1 MKATAPGKLILTGE
15 YAVLEGAPAIVVGVD
30 RRVSAIIGASQGS
43 PFLTAVRDE
52 LHARGR
58 EDAARKAGLLAVQSD
73 ELYSGEQKLGLGSSA
88 AVTVAATALALE
100 LADAETRAEAMAA
113 ATTDGWQA
121 TNVLS
126 TVASETRE
134 PIDRALVLA
143 IASAAHARAQEA
155 RGSRG
160 SGADV
165 AAAVYGGVIEF
176 TAGKV
181 RPLAWPTSVALVT
194 FFTGVAAQTGPL
206 VRDVMAKRP
215 TEALARIRAASE
227 AAIANISVEAF
238 ARCADAFEGLA
249 AATGLP
255 LVPACVI
262 AARRAMASFGGTAK
276 TTGAGGGD
284 VAIAVVPAT
293 ADRAAV
299 EAAITAAGGEVLPL
313 QVDRDGVHLT

>member
-30 RRVSAIIGASQGS
+30 RRVSAIVGQAAGS

-58 EDAARKAGLLAVQSD
+58 EDAAMKAATLAVESD
-73 ELYSGEQKLGLGSSA
+73 ELYSGDQKLGLGSSA

-100 LADAETRAEAMAA
+100 LAAAGQRAEAMAA
-113 ATTDGWQA
+113 STTDGWQA
-121 TNVLS
+121 VNVLS

-134 PIDRALVLA
+134 PVDRELVLA
-143 IASAAHARAQEA
+143 IASAAHARAQAE

-181 RPLAWPTSVALVT
+181 RPLAWPNDLSLIT
-194 FFTGVAAQTGPL
+194 FFTGVSASTGPL
-206 VRDVMAKRP
+206 VREVMATHP
-215 TEALARIRAASE
+215 TEALAQIRAASL
-227 AAIANISVEAF
+227 AAIEHMSVAAF
-238 ARCADAFEGLA
+238 ARCADAFDALA
-249 AATGLP
+249 AATKLP
-255 LVPACVI
+255 LVPACVT
-262 AARRAMASFGGTAK
+262 AVRRAMAGFGGTAK

-284 VAIAVVPAT
+284 VAVAVVPAT

-299 EAAITAAGGEVLPL
+299 EAAIAGAGGQVLPL
-313 QVDRDGVHLT
+313 LIDRDGIRLT

>member
-30 RRVSAIIGASQGS
+30 RRVSAIIGHSLGS
-43 PFLTAVRDE
+43 PFLSAVRDE
-52 LHARGR
+52 LRAQGR
-58 EDAARKAGLLAVQSD
+58 EVAALKAGQLAVESD

-100 LADAETRAEAMAA
+100 LAAAEQRAEAMAA
-113 ATTDGWQA
+113 VTTDGWQA
-121 TNVLS
+121 VNVLS
-126 TVASETRE
+126 TVASETRV
-134 PIDRALVLA
+134 PVDRELVLA
-143 IASAAHARAQEA
+143 IASAAHAHAQAE

-181 RPLAWPTSVALVT
+181 RPLEWPNELALIT
-194 FFTGVAAQTGPL
+194 FFTGVSASTGPL
-206 VRDVMAKRP
+206 VRDVMGTRP
-215 TEALARIRAASE
+215 TEALAEIRAASL
-227 AAIANISVEAF
+227 AAIAQMSVAAF
-238 ARCADAFEGLA
+238 ARCADAFDALA
-249 AATGLP
+249 AATKLP
-255 LVPACVI
+255 LVPACVT
-262 AARRAMASFGGTAK
+262 AAREAMAAFGGTAK

-284 VAIAVVPAT
+284 VAVAIVPAT

-299 EAAITAAGGEVLPL
+299 EAEIARAGGQVLPL
-313 QVDRDGVHLT
+313 QLDRDGVRLT